1 MKVLQKGLKIDRLV
15 IITNMLM
22 SHVYHV
28 TIKAKERR
36 VPASRVGRM
45 VNFGGIYT

>member
-1 MKVLQKGLKIDRLV
+1 MKVLHKRLKIDRLV
-15 IITNMLM
+15 TIISMLM
-22 SHVYHV
+22 SHDYHM

-45 VNFGGIYT
+45 VNFGGT